1 MPLFSPSAVASPES
15 APLKVP
21 GGDDAGAREDLGER
35 ADEYRE
41 LIRKQTSES
50 ESKEAEEEHE
60 EFDYLGY
67 AQHRA
72 MFFWGDMLQLGLVKE
87 DELPEDMRAK
97 VKVVPY

>member
-1 MPLFSPSAVASPES
+1 MPLFSPGNVASPES
-15 APLKVP
+15 SPLEVP

-35 ADEYRE
+35 AEEYKE
-41 LIRKQTSES
+41 LIRQQTSES
-50 ESKEAEEEHE
+50 GSKEAEEEHE

-72 MFFWGDMLQLGLVKE
+72 MFFWGDMLQMGLIKLE
-87 DELPEDMRAK
+87 DLPEDMRAK